1 MQKKANRG
9 INMQVKVVEDRTQM
23 DQMVADFV
31 DAVICLN
38 PCTHLSIDC
47 GIRRIGFT
55 DLGDW
60 QRRTYSI

>member
-1 MQKKANRG
+1 
-9 INMQVKVVEDRTQM
+9 MQVKVVEDRTQM